1 MTMAATMAGR
11 TAEARV
17 RSKARRLA
25 SVQVLTD
32 LETAQPAWRELEDT
46 AHFSTPY
53 QRYDLLRA
61 WQQSVGTP
69 QGELPLI
76 AIGYDAERRPL
87 LLLPL
92 SAMRRHGVRIGRF
105 MGGKHT
111 TFNMALWDREF
122 AAAAGLSDLNV
133 LLAALR
139 EHANLDMLSL
149 TQQPLH
155 WRGRQNPFAL
165 LPHQPS
171 INRCPLLLMTPGGTP
186 ASRVSNS
193 FRRRLKGKER
203 KLQALPGFRY
213 HVATSD
219 DEIKSLLDWFFR
231 VKPLRMAA
239 QKLPNV
245 FSEPGVEDFI
255 RAACLAPRG
264 DGRVI
269 EMHAL
274 ECDQEVIAMFAGV
287 TDGYRFSM
295 MFNSYTMSEHARYS
309 PGLILLRSIIDR
321 YGERG
326 FGALDLGMG
335 ADDYKRLFCK
345 SDEVTFDSFIPLSA
359 RGRIVAPP
367 VSAVNRCKRLVKE
380 NERLFALARRLRSAL
395 H

>member
-1 MTMAATMAGR
+1 
-11 TAEARV
+11 
-17 RSKARRLA
+17 
-25 SVQVLTD
+25 
-32 LETAQPAWRELEDT
+32 
-46 AHFSTPY
+46 
-53 QRYDLLRA
+53 
-61 WQQSVGTP
+61 
-69 QGELPLI
+69 
-76 AIGYDAERRPL
+76 L

-92 SAMRRHGVRIGRF
+92 SAAGSQGIRIGRF

-111 TFNMALWDREF
+111 TFNMGLWDREF

-139 EHANLDMLSL
+139 EHANLDLLSL

-171 INRCPLLLMTPGGTP
+171 INRCPLLLMSPGGTP
-186 ASRVSNS
+186 ASRISNS

-203 KLQALPGFRY
+203 KLQALPGYRY
-213 HVATSD
+213 HVAASD
-219 DEIKSLLDWFFR
+219 DEIRCLLDWFFQ

-245 FSEPGVEDFI
+245 FSEPGVEAFI

-264 DGRVI
+264 DGRVV

-274 ECDQEVIAMFAGV
+274 ECDEEVIAMFAGV
-287 TDGYRFSM
+287 TDGHRFSM

-326 FGALDLGMG
+326 FGAIDLGMG

-345 SDEVTFDSFIPLSA
+345 SDELIFDSFIPLSA
-359 RGRIVAPP
+359 RGRLVTP
-367 VSAVNRCKRLVKE
+367 VMAAANHGKRLVKQ
-380 NERLFALARRLRSAL
+380 NEPLFALARRLRSAL
-395 H
+395 R